1 VNFELFIDTFI
12 QNVMDTSLL
21 EFIAAALGIASV
33 WYAKKANILV
43 FPTGIVSVLIYVYI
57 CFFAKLYAD
66 MGINF
71 FYFLMSVYGW
81 YNWTRKDADAKPI
94 AIAWNSKKEQI
105 IMAGLTVAGFF
116 LIFGLIWLFK
126 QDDLEYIQ
134 SYTPYVDSF
143 TTSIFLIGMLLMAMK
158 RVENW
163 IYWIIGDI
171 ISIPLYFAKGL
182 VFTSFQYAVFLVLAI
197 MGYYEWKKL
206 EAEN

>member
-1 VNFELFIDTFI
+1 MNFELFLDTFM
-12 QNVMDTSLL
+12 QNVLDTSPL

-66 MGINF
+66 AGINL
-71 FYFLMSVYGW
+71 FYFGMSVYGW
-81 YNWTRKDADAKPI
+81 YNWTRKDAAAKVIPI
-94 AIAWNSKKEQI
+94 TWNSKREQI
-105 IMAGLTVAGFF
+105 TMAGLTVVGFF
-116 LIFGLIWLFK
+116 LILALIWLFK

-134 SYTPYVDSF
+134 SYTPYVDSI
-143 TTSIFLIGMLLMAMK
+143 TTSIFLIGMLLMARK
-158 RVENW
+158 KVENW

-197 MGYYEWKKL
+197 LGYYQWKRI
-206 EAEN
+206 EAEA